1 MVNPAQDP
9 SEGRV
14 SVLAAKPQQTHPKNL
29 SPNLN
34 QPESEVKSLLTWYVM
49 HCVNNSLK
57 VTLNNYGDGIEKTE
71 TFVNTDV
78 DRSQTITFKFTKPQK
93 TLTAGSGHD
102 QMVI

>member
-1 MVNPAQDP
+1 MANPTQHPA
-9 SEGRV
+9 EGRV
-14 SVLAAKPQQTHPKNL
+14 SVVAAKPQQTHPKNM
-29 SPNLN
+29 SPNLD
-34 QPESEVKSLLTWYVM
+34 QPEREAKSLVM
-49 HCVNNSLK
+49 RCVNNSLK